1 MTARARFR
9 RGEPVDDIGHRSP
22 LWSMTTA
29 QCRGDR
35 PPRIRSH
42 RSDFRAANS
51 TAILMPARASCS
63 LGKDSSCSTIR
74 VIPDGHADG
83 HSTDAV
89 TCGNSYTNG
98 VWARQ
103 ECFWR
108 RPSPC
113 AQDPQSSGPRWS
125 GLDRT
130 YRQSPHPGAPPRR
143 ACNSPTQPSASG
155 RLVAFWSQE
164 LENLHD
170 VMSN

>member
-9 RGEPVDDIGHRSP
+9 RGEPVDDIGHQVAFVVDDHRPMPRRSP
-22 LWSMTTA
+22 AADQVPPVRLPSG
-29 QCRGDR
+29 QFDR
-35 PPRIRSH
+35 NLDAGPC
-42 RSDFRAANS
+42 FV
-51 TAILMPARASCS
+51 LV
-63 LGKDSSCSTIR
+63 GKGLF
-74 VIPDGHADG
+74 VLDGHADG

-130 YRQSPHPGAPPRR
+130 YRQSPHPGAPRRR